1 MAARII
7 PYSAIPLAAQ
17 GHSLHQRILS
27 FSNQSLPL
35 QFLLFQ
41 PSSSRSKKRLFK
53 PWLSKNSMTEKHYGG
68 ASSAP
73 APKNQNQAN
82 KKNTQEK
89 IKSEEK
95 SNNNPS
101 SNSGITKEQIERL
114 IKAGDIAKKAK
125 HFARELIKPNMP
137 LLEIAEKIEAEII
150 KLGGKP
156 AFPVNL
162 SINEIA
168 AHATPAYNDEQKA
181 HGLLKVDLGVHIEGF
196 VADTALSIDLENSV
210 ENKKLIET
218 AEHCLQKA
226 IEIFSRNEELK
237 KVGEII
243 EKTAKSANLQ
253 PIINLS
259 GHSID
264 EYNLH
269 SGLNVPNYNNNSNIK
284 IEEGVY
290 AIEPFITSGAGK
302 VIDGKSSGIYSVE
315 KILPVRDNFAR
326 ELLAHIIETYKT
338 LPFCSRWLVKK
349 FGTRAL
355 IAIKRL
361 EESGS
366 LHSYAQLVEQSRHKV
381 AQAEHTIIIT
391 KNEKVVTT

>member
-1 MAARII
+1 
-7 PYSAIPLAAQ
+7 
-17 GHSLHQRILS
+17 
-27 FSNQSLPL
+27 
-35 QFLLFQ
+35 
-41 PSSSRSKKRLFK
+41 
-53 PWLSKNSMTEKHYGG
+53 MTEKHYGG

-73 APKNQNQAN
+73 APKNAQTHQSKSTIV
-82 KKNTQEK
+82 KKEKKEDNETESKQINSASKQE
-89 IKSEEK
+89 IEK
-95 SNNNPS
+95 
-101 SNSGITKEQIERL
+101 L

-125 HFARELIKPNMP
+125 HFARELIKPNMS
-137 LLEIAEKIEAEII
+137 LLEIAEKIENEII

-168 AHATPAYNDEQKA
+168 AHSTPTYNDEQKA
-181 HGLLKVDLGVHIEGF
+181 HGLLKVDLGVHIDGF
-196 VADTALSIDLENSV
+196 VADTALSLDLENSA

-218 AEHCLQKA
+218 AENCLQKA
-226 IEIFSRNEELK
+226 IEIFSRDEELK

-259 GHSID
+259 GHSIE

-284 IEEGVY
+284 IEEGTY
-290 AIEPFITSGAGK
+290 AIEPFITNGAGR
-302 VIDGKSSGIYSVE
+302 VIDGKPSGIYSVE
-315 KILPVRDNFAR
+315 KVLPVRDNFAR
-326 ELLAHIIETYKT
+326 EVLAHIIETYKT

-355 IAIKRL
+355 IALKRL